1 MKNILNYVI
10 KHARENIK
18 EELDIIN
25 ELIGEG
31 KINLETPVEDSNGN
45 YSNLKEFIFYR
56 YRKNPINNEIVD
68 FMEKHNID
76 ANLSSEDAYEV
87 LLNLLTAARFQ
98 NNEKV
103 KESWGEFKGKGVV
116 AEEILSHIKK
126 INEKNTYKAENL
138 FKYIFES
145 KENNIVFL
153 FENVIDKFLGFKNTE
168 FILNNY
174 INKNLSD
181 LVRSEKEAIIAL
193 LNVRPQIGK
202 IADKKGDVLI
212 ERIFTSF
219 PDFCIKNLSDEN
231 ERKKLTDWYFKE
243 QIEVANPYI
252 TGMHGVGSNVDALLS
267 RKEWYKTMCGN
278 EDILSVLIKDEMRK
292 EIILVQLKKDEEFRQ
307 YLLNRDK
314 NLLVEYLS
322 KNPENALLNE
332 YRILEKKLPEL
343 LTRESNSEGVL
354 DSLIDGNI
362 QTLYKTAKFYE
373 LLKILPSSMLLTGT
387 SDRLLN
393 WANEIPFYK
402 MYGKDKKE
410 KDIYNDLF
418 SLSLSKID
426 SFFERS
432 KEGGFADPKV
442 EEARIKL
449 CMQRNVKNLIELSYS
464 RIPKQEELMRV
475 IEQCKLPIEQLI
487 DFPLIPEL
495 INTNRLPEDYLQK
508 LIATKERE
516 VLSESLSVSGNNE
529 YSDKI
534 KKRI

>member
-1 MKNILNYVI
+1 MNNILNYVI
-10 KHARENIK
+10 KHAQENIT
-18 EELDIIN
+18 EELKIID
-25 ELIGEG
+25 ELMDEG
-31 KINLETPVEDSNGN
+31 KINLETPVEGGDV

-56 YRKNPINNEIVD
+56 YRKNPTSNEIVN
-68 FMEKHNID
+68 FMDKYGIGY
-76 ANLSSEDAYEV
+76 NLSGEDAYDV
-87 LLNLLTAARFQ
+87 LLNLLTAACFQ
-98 NNEKV
+98 NNKKV
-103 KESWGEFKGKGVV
+103 RESWNEFKAKGIT

-126 INEKNTYKAENL
+126 INETNTYKAENL

-145 KENNIVFL
+145 SKNNIVFL
-153 FENVIDKFLGFKNTE
+153 FENVIDNFLGFRNTE

-181 LVRSEKEAIIAL
+181 LVRSEKDAVIAL
-193 LNVRPQIGK
+193 LNVRPEIGQ
-202 IADKKGDVLI
+202 IADKKGEVLI
-212 ERIFTSF
+212 EKMVSSF

-231 ERKKLTDWYFKE
+231 EVKKWTDWYFKQE
-243 QIEVANPYI
+243 IEVANPYI
-252 TGMHGVGSNVDALLS
+252 TGMHKIGSNVDTLLS

-307 YLLNRDK
+307 YLLNRNK

-322 KNPENALLNE
+322 RNSENALLKE
-332 YRILEKKLPEL
+332 FRILEKKLPEL

-362 QTLYKTAKFYE
+362 QALYKTAKFYE
-373 LLKILPSSMLLTGT
+373 LLKTLPSSMLLTGS
-387 SDRLLN
+387 SDRLLD

-432 KEGGFADPKV
+432 KEGGFTDPKV

-464 RIPKQEELMRV
+464 RIPKQEELIRV
-475 IEQCKLPIEQLI
+475 IEQCKLPVEQLI
-487 DFPLIPEL
+487 DFPLIREL

-508 LIATKERE
+508 VVAKKEKE
-516 VLSESLSVSGNNE
+516 ILSESLSVSEDNK
-529 YSDKI
+529 YSDKN